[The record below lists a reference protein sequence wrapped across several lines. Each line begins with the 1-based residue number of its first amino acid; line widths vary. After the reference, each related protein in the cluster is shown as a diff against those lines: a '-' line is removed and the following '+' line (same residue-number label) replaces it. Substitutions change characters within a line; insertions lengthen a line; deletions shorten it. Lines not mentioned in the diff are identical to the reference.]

1 MNTNVKNKSKGIT
14 LIALVITIIVLLILA
29 GVTIATLTGENGIL
43 TKATTAKEQTVIG
56 QEKEAISLAYTACKA
71 EDMEDVVTN
80 TELQTELEKG
90 QNNVQV
96 TMSGDDLIV
105 WFKDTGHRYTVKQ
118 DGKIEQ
124 IGDMTPEE
132 ADKIVDVMAEKVMV
146 TAEGKVIYLDT
157 TLVEDE
163 FTELTIENPIT
174 ITEDGIR
181 KRAENC
187 FVDNKGKVYTW
198 GENFYGQLGDGSE
211 DDYRERPICISD
223 ISGSVLNE
231 KNIINIF
238 SDGDTVMAIDDKGK
252 VYTWGDN
259 DDGLLGDGSEDEYK
273 NMPICISDISGSA
286 LNGKNMV
293 EISARNCAIAIDD
306 EGKVYT
312 WGSNIGGQLGD
323 GSKDEYRNMPRCIS
337 DISGSALNGKNIVEI
352 VSESCMIAIDN
363 EGKVYTWGANLNGEL
378 GDGTDENRNM
388 PRCISDISGSALS
401 GKNIINIVYEM
412 DTVIAL
418 DNEGKVYAWGRNMEG
433 QLGDGTT
440 EGRNEPIC
448 ISDISGNELNGKN
461 MTNIFFDGYTA
472 MGIDNEGKVYS
483 WGENSYGKLGA
494 GSEDEYRNMPICIS
508 NIEGSALKNKNIVN
522 LYFNN
527 DTIMARDNEGSIYAW
542 GENYDGQLG
551 DGTTENRN
559 EPVCITDNE
568 NSKLNKKVINK
579 VVYYDLLSGKK
590 YDAYITSDGKVVYYM
605 YQGAI

>member
-157 TLVEDE
+157 TLVEEE

-211 DDYRERPICISD
+211 DAYRERPICISD
-223 ISGSVLNE
+223 ISGSVLNG

-259 DDGLLGDGSEDEYK
+259 DDGLLGDGSEDKYR
-273 NMPICISDISGSA
+273 NMPRCISDISESA

-293 EISARNCAIAIDD
+293 EISARNCA
-306 EGKVYT
+306 
-312 WGSNIGGQLGD
+312 
-323 GSKDEYRNMPRCIS
+323 
-337 DISGSALNGKNIVEI
+337 
-352 VSESCMIAIDN
+352 IAIDN

-590 YDAYITSDGKVVYYM
+590 YYAYITSDGKVVYYM